1 MRTTIYQPTGWLVR
15 GWAVAKFTSVPE
27 SLLVEEGGR
36 TIAFTFDDMMRYH
49 GPHSPA
55 GVAMAFKVMQ
65 RAFAVLSPDGP
76 APRRKVTVR
85 TAFRGP
91 GARDGFEAVTRG
103 VSDGRYTVD
112 RSLLRSDRGRLLE
125 DFVFEV
131 TIGDRTAMLLLREGF
146 VTDDFIDLA
155 RIEHR
160 TVEQER
166 RLDELKAELAQ
177 RVMAATA
184 DDVYTVASS

>member
-1 MRTTIYQPTGWLVR
+1 MS
-15 GWAVAKFTSVPE
+15 VAE
-27 SLLVEEGGR
+27 SLQVEDGGR
-36 TIAFTFDDMMRYH
+36 MIAFTFEDMMRYH

-65 RAFAVLSPDGP
+65 RAFGALSPDTPP
-76 APRRKVTVR
+76 ARRSILVQ

-103 VSDGRYTVD
+103 VTDGRYTVD
-112 RSLLRSDRGRLLE
+112 RSLLRADRGRLLE

-131 TIGDRTAMLLLREGF
+131 SIGDRAVTLLLRDGF
-146 VTDDFIDLA
+146 VAEEFIDLA
-155 RIEHR
+155 RTENR
-160 TVEQER
+160 TAEQEG

-177 RVMAATA
+177 RVIATPA
-184 DDVYTVASS
+184 EGVFDIAGEQYAHATL

>member
-1 MRTTIYQPTGWLVR
+1 MVGPRGAVTVR
-15 GWAVAKFTSVPE
+15 NRIRWVGVPE
-27 SLLVEEGGR
+27 SLQVEEAGR

-65 RAFAVLSPDGP
+65 RAFGELSPDGP
-76 APRRKVTVR
+76 PPRREVTVR

-103 VSDGRYTVD
+103 VTDGRYTVD
-112 RSLLRSDRGRLLE
+112 RSLFRSDRGRLLE

-131 TIGDRTAMLLLREGF
+131 TVGDRTAMLLLRDGF

-155 RIEHR
+155 RTENR
-160 TVEQER
+160 TAEQEH

-177 RVMAATA
+177 AG
-184 DDVYTVASS
+184 

>member
-1 MRTTIYQPTGWLVR
+1 MVGCWTARNRIPGV
-15 GWAVAKFTSVPE
+15 GVAE
-27 SLLVEEGGR
+27 SLLVEDGGR
-36 TIAFTFDDMMRYH
+36 TISFTFDDMMRYH

-76 APRRKVTVR
+76 TPRREVTVR

-103 VSDGRYTVD
+103 VTDGRYIVD
-112 RSLLRSDRGRLLE
+112 RSLVRSDRGRLLE

-131 TIGDRTAMLLLREGF
+131 AVGDKTATLLLRDGF
-146 VTDDFIDLA
+146 VTDEFIDLA
-155 RIEHR
+155 RTENR
-160 TVEQER
+160 TAEQER
-166 RLDELKAELAQ
+166 RLDELSKPNW
-177 RVMAATA
+177 RNG
-184 DDVYTVASS
+184 